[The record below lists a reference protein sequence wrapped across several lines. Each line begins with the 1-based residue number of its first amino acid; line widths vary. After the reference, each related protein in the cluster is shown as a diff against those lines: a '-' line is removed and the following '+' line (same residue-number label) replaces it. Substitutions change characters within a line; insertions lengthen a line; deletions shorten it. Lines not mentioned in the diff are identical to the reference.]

1 MRLDMTDAY
10 YPVISVVAPT
20 DAMEARGSRQKFWV
34 SFEGDEND
42 WLLKFPR
49 PDNGEHWAEKV
60 AAEIGYLIGVNCA
73 RVELARCIWQTREEQ
88 SQGDEDRNQL
98 GTICRSFTDLQEL
111 DLEDDLQCDFFHG
124 CDILSIIIDAYN
136 PSLRFK
142 QIDHNIKNIVS
153 AITTIAGTE
162 SMNPMP
168 YWDHR
173 LEELASYALLDGLI
187 GNTDR
192 HHENWMLARVYG
204 PGYDQW
210 EVAPSYDH
218 ASSLGRELT
227 DERRRYILDSGR
239 VLNYLQRGRGRVFVR
254 SKLNYI
260 SPLRLAKLLCRWKSD
275 FTQRTLNKI
284 SNVSDDDI
292 RTVMDKVPPEFMS
305 DTAKD
310 FATEV
315 VVTSK
320 TELLRSTR

>member
-1 MRLDMTDAY
+1 MDAY

-60 AAEIGYLIGVNCA
+60 AAEIGHLIGVNCA
-73 RVELARCIWQTREEQ
+73 KVELARCMWQTREEQ
-88 SQGDEDRNQL
+88 SQGDGDLNQL
-98 GTICRSFTDLQEL
+98 GTICRSFTDLQHEL
-111 DLEDDLQCDFFHG
+111 DPEDDLQCDFFHG
-124 CDILSIIIDAYN
+124 CDILNIIIDSYN

-142 QIDHNIKNIVS
+142 QTDHNVKNIVS
-153 AITTIAGTE
+153 AITTITDVE
-162 SMNPMP
+162 SLNPMP
-168 YWDHR
+168 RWDYM

-192 HHENWMLARVYG
+192 HHENWMLARIYG

-210 EVAPSYDH
+210 EAAPSYDH

-239 VLNYLQRGRGRVFVR
+239 VLNYLQRGRGGVFVR
-254 SKLNYI
+254 SKLKYT
-260 SPLRLAKLLCRWKSD
+260 SPLRLAKLLCRWKPD
-275 FTQRTLNKI
+275 FTQRTLHKI
-284 SNVSDDDI
+284 RNVSDDDI

-305 DTAKD
+305 DTSKD

-315 VVTSK
+315 VLTSK
-320 TELLRSTR
+320 TELLRSIR